1 MKFVAIVAIVNLAN
15 YVLVMI
21 GVGRA
26 RHTWQVPA
34 PAVSGPP
41 EFERALRIQ
50 QNSVEQLVLFIPGLY
65 LFAHYVQTEIAAGL
79 GVVYLVGRILYQRQY
94 SRGRNRAPGFMLG
107 FGVNI
112 VLLGGALVGLL
123 FKFSALN

>member
-1 MKFVAIVAIVNLAN
+1 MKFVAIVAIINLAN

-26 RHTWQVPA
+26 RQTWQVQA

-50 QNSVEQLVLFIPGLY
+50 QNSVEQLIMFLPGLY
-65 LFAHYVQTEIAAGL
+65 LFAHYVQAETAAGL
-79 GVVYLVGRILYQRQY
+79 GLAYLVGRIIYQRQY
-94 SRGRNRAPGFMLG
+94 SRGLNRGVGFMLG
-107 FGVNI
+107 FFVNV
-112 VLLGGALVGLL
+112 VLLGGALVGVLL
-123 FKFSALN
+123 KFGSLD